1 MDEELCKEA
10 VYSNDYY
17 DLILDYIG
25 GYPLGNPEC
34 IIQVDNTYDIGY
46 YNRKRSPELNL
57 LDYPY
62 LTIPHCLTPMD
73 MTALEKS
80 GVLQLQ
86 NPAALDLQGQ
96 GVLIGFVDTG
106 INYEHPAFRN
116 QDGSTRIIGIWDQ
129 TRQDGIPP
137 NGMVYGTFYSEQ
149 EINEALQAEN
159 PVELV
164 PQRDENGH
172 GTFLAGVA
180 CGSMNTQTEFL
191 GTAPLAK
198 IVVVKCKQAKQY
210 LRDYYFIPDGVE
222 CYQEND
228 LMMGLTWLN
237 RFAYEQRLPLVACVG
252 MGGSLGSHAGDE
264 PLSVMCDELGRRRQR
279 AVVVAAG
286 NESNQR
292 HHEQRNNLV
301 QGKMEKIELS
311 VGERVTGFQMEMW
324 TMVPEIYRIS
334 VLSPTGERLPDM
346 VARPG
351 NRQEYMFLFEQTKLT
366 VEYTIVGTR
375 NSMQLIALRF
385 KNPMSGIWTVEIHG
399 ELVLSGNIFCWL
411 PLSAFLSGE
420 VFFLRSVPDT
430 TITIPGMSRVAI
442 TVGAYSAV
450 EGSIYPDS
458 GRGFSSLDQ
467 VKPDIIAPGV
477 NVKGPVWRE
486 EYEVRSGTSIS
497 AAFTA
502 GACAQIFQWGIVENN
517 MRYLNTTE
525 LKNLLIRGAGRDAER
540 SYPNQVYGY
549 GTLNVYD
556 ALLRLREN

>member
-57 LDYPY
+57 RDYPY

-73 MTALEKS
+73 MTALETS

-96 GVLIGFVDTG
+96 GVLVGFVDTG

-149 EINEALQAEN
+149 EINEALQAED

-228 LMMGLTWLN
+228 LMMGLAWLN
-237 RFAYEQRLPLVACVG
+237 RCAYEQRLPLVACVG

-385 KNPMSGIWTVEIHG
+385 KNPMPGIWTVEIHG

-477 NVKGPVWRE
+477 NVNGPVWKE

-540 SYPNQVYGY
+540 SYPNPVYGY

>member
-62 LTIPHCLTPMD
+62 LTIPHCLTPMG
-73 MTALEKS
+73 MTALETS

-137 NGMVYGTFYSEQ
+137 NGMVYGTFYSEH

-210 LRDYYFIPDGVE
+210 LRDYYYIPDGVE

-228 LMMGLTWLN
+228 LMMGLAWLN

-264 PLSVMCDELGRRRQR
+264 PLSVLCDELGRRRQR

-477 NVKGPVWRE
+477 NVNGPVWKE

-540 SYPNQVYGY
+540 SYPNPVYGY

>member
-62 LTIPHCLTPMD
+62 LTIPHCFTPMD

-149 EINEALQAEN
+149 EINEALQAED

-228 LMMGLTWLN
+228 LMMGLAWLN

-385 KNPMSGIWTVEIHG
+385 KNPMPGIWTVEIHG

-549 GTLNVYD
+549 GEDVII
-556 ALLRLREN
+556 RLH

>member
-149 EINEALQAEN
+149 EINEALQAED

-228 LMMGLTWLN
+228 LMMGLAWLN
-237 RFAYEQRLPLVACVG
+237 RFAYEQHLPLVVCVG

-375 NSMQLIALRF
+375 NSMQLIVLRF

>member
-57 LDYPY
+57 RDYPY

-116 QDGSTRIIGIWDQ
+116 QEGSTRIIGIWDQ

-149 EINEALQAEN
+149 EINEALQAED

-228 LMMGLTWLN
+228 LMMGLAWLN

-385 KNPMSGIWTVEIHG
+385 KNPMPGIWTVEIHG

-477 NVKGPVWRE
+477 NVNGPVWKE

-540 SYPNQVYGY
+540 SYPNPVYGY

>member
-73 MTALEKS
+73 MTALETS

-96 GVLIGFVDTG
+96 GVLVGFVDTG
-106 INYEHPAFRN
+106 INYEHPAFQN

-137 NGMVYGTFYSEQ
+137 NGMVYGTFYSEK
-149 EINEALQAEN
+149 EINKALQAEN

-228 LMMGLTWLN
+228 LMMGLAWLN

-292 HHEQRNNLV
+292 HHEQRNDLV

-385 KNPMSGIWTVEIHG
+385 KNPMPGIWTVEIHG

-477 NVKGPVWRE
+477 NVNGPVWKE

-540 SYPNQVYGY
+540 SYPNPVYGY